1 MWQAQNTI
9 KILLIEDNEGDII
22 LTREK
27 LREGRINIELTCLT
41 DGEKA
46 IDFLTEIKTLTSTVI
61 PDLILLDINLPKV
74 NGHEIMEFIKMD
86 TFLST
91 IPLFVLS
98 SSDNASD
105 IELAK
110 ENRAIHYLVK
120 PLNITDFLAGIK
132 KINSFWLNIVKI
144 H

>member
-1 MWQAQNTI
+1 MWQAQNI
-9 KILLIEDNEGDII
+9 MKILLIEDNEGDII

-86 TFLST
+86 TLLST
-91 IPLFVLS
+91 IPLFVLT
-98 SSDNASD
+98 SSDNATD

-110 ENRAIHYLVK
+110 ENNAIHYLVK

-132 KINSFWLNIVKI
+132 KINSAEG
-144 H
+144 

>member
-98 SSDNASD
+98 SSDNATD

-110 ENRAIHYLVK
+110 ENNAIHYLVK

-132 KINSFWLNIVKI
+132 KINSAEG
-144 H
+144 

>member
-1 MWQAQNTI
+1 MWQAQNI
-9 KILLIEDNEGDII
+9 MKILLIEDNEGDII

-27 LREGRINIELTCLT
+27 LREGRINIELTCLI

-46 IDFLTEIKTLTSTVI
+46 IDFLTEIKTRTTTVI

-91 IPLFVLS
+91 IPVFVLS
-98 SSDNASD
+98 SSDNATD

-110 ENRAIHYLVK
+110 EKNAIHYLVK
-120 PLNITDFLAGIK
+120 PLNISDFLAGIK
-132 KINSFWLNIVKI
+132 KINSADG
-144 H
+144 

>member
-91 IPLFVLS
+91 IPVFVLS
-98 SSDNASD
+98 SSDNATD

-110 ENRAIHYLVK
+110 ENNAIHYLVK

-132 KINSFWLNIVKI
+132 KINSAEG
-144 H
+144 